1 MEDNRNVPERS
12 LRRRFEAHR
21 LEDQLWA
28 LAYEHVWP
36 VIRRSLSPAHLAQ
49 RLQGS
54 QVETIH
60 TIARRA

>member
-1 MEDNRNVPERS
+1 MEDNRNVAERT

-28 LAYEHVWP
+28 LAYEYVWP
-36 VIRRSLSPAHLAQ
+36 EIRRSLPPAHLAQ
-49 RLQGS
+49 RPQGP